1 MSFVQELFAP
11 RQVVAALPICVRIFS
26 WILVNG
32 VLYLRVRGNLLLCS
46 FAPSKKPTHFAPKTL
61 ELKPRGDVGFLAPFL
76 LKRVAPLQSTG
87 TFFQRCPALF
97 TYRQYKLFR
106 SRGQAQRIFR
116 FPLQFVVVGCPCSM
130 RRASFPASFVDYLL
144 FA

>member
-26 WILVNG
+26 WILMNG
-32 VLYLRVRGNLLLCS
+32 VVLYLRVRGNLLLFS
-46 FAPSKKPTHFAPKTL
+46 FAPKTL

-97 TYRQYKLFR
+97 TYRQYKLFAPEAKPK
-106 SRGQAQRIFR
+106 GY
-116 FPLQFVVVGCPCSM
+116 FVSLFNLLLWVVH
-130 RRASFPASFVDYLL
+130 AA
-144 FA
+144 